1 MLVWNFIF
9 GMPILELLEIFV
21 GGTKSILFHS
31 KYTVNPDQ
39 KRLQSKNYR
48 ATYTTYTYRPNKW
61 GWEPIPTHPKS
72 PNPPNPWP
80 NSSYDRRHRCYLR
93 KENYE
98 SNESKSI
105 LVEGNSLIID
115 KFIDTSGTLEGD

>member
-31 KYTVNPDQ
+31 NPDQ
-39 KRLQSKNYR
+39 KRFQSKIIV
-48 ATYTTYTYRPNKW
+48 P
-61 GWEPIPTHPKS
+61 PIPPIL
-72 PNPPNPWP
+72 PDPPNPWP
-80 NSSYDRRHRCYLR
+80 NFSYDRRHRCYLR

-98 SNESKSI
+98 SIESKSI

-115 KFIDTSGTLEGD
+115 KFIDTSGTLEVEGD